1 MKKYFTIIVL
11 SLLVATGCSIL
22 KTISN
27 ISRLK
32 FKLENVN
39 DFKAAGITI
48 NNKSSLKDFNTV
60 DVVKLTASVA
70 KGELPI
76 TFVLNV
82 EAKNPN
88 DGSGGYPATDISIKA
103 FPWKLYVDEKETIA
117 GNISSPVTIPGKG
130 QSKIIPL
137 EIKFDLF
144 YFFKDKGFESL
155 MNLALNLGGAKG
167 SASQLKLVAEPIL
180 GTPIG
185 DIKYP
190 DPITIVSKQFN

>member
-167 SASQLKLVAEPIL
+167 SASQLKLVAEPVL

>member
-11 SLLVATGCSIL
+11 SLLIATGCSIL

-167 SASQLKLVAEPIL
+167 SASQLKLVAEPVL